1 MKKANN
7 GVFDYHAFELF
18 FSLYY
23 HPYFTPYRDF
33 LGYFLNL
40 KRNLLTSLT
49 ETLVYMPLVLP
60 PSVLGFYLLLI
71 FSPSSFLGAFLQD
84 ALNVKLVF
92 SFQGLILG
100 SVIFSLPFM
109 VSPIK
114 SALISLPTSLKEASY
129 SLGKREYYTLFFV
142 LLPNIKPS
150 LLMAI
155 ITTFTHTIGG
165 FGVVMMLVGDI
176 LGETRVA
183 SIAIF
188 NETEALNFPKAHQ
201 YALMLTLISFSLLF
215 VTLFLNKKQ
224 SSFL

>member
-1 MKKANN
+1 ME
-7 GVFDYHAFELF
+7 FLITMRLS
-18 FSLYY
+18 FSLAFITTLILL
-23 HPYFTPYRDF
+23 PIGIF
-33 LGYFLNL
+33 LGYFLSL

-49 ETLVYMPLVLP
+49 EALVYMPLVLP

-84 ALNVKLVF
+84 ALNV

-129 SLGKREYYTLFFV
+129 SLGKGEYYTLFFV

-165 FGVVMMLVGDI
+165 FGVVMMLGGDI

-201 YALMLTLISFSLLF
+201 YALTLTLISFSLLF

>member
-1 MKKANN
+1 MDHE
-7 GVFDYHAFELF
+7 FLITMRLS
-18 FSLYY
+18 FSLALITTLILL
-23 HPYFTPYRDF
+23 PIGIF
-33 LGYFLNL
+33 LGYFLSL
-40 KRNLLTSLT
+40 KRNLLTSLI

-84 ALNVKLVF
+84 VFNVKLVF

-114 SALISLPTSLKEASY
+114 SALISLSTSLKEASY
-129 SLGKREYYTLFFV
+129 SLGKGEYYTLFFV

-155 ITTFTHTIGG
+155 ITTFTHTIGE
-165 FGVVMMLVGDI
+165 FGVVMMLGGDI

-188 NETEALNFPKAHQ
+188 NETEALNYPKAHQ
-201 YALMLTLISFSLLF
+201 YALTLTLISFSLLF

>member
-1 MKKANN
+1 MDHE
-7 GVFDYHAFELF
+7 FLITMRLS
-18 FSLYY
+18 FSLAFITTLILL
-23 HPYFTPYRDF
+23 PIGIF
-33 LGYFLNL
+33 LGYFLSL

-165 FGVVMMLVGDI
+165 FGVVMMLGGDI

-188 NETEALNFPKAHQ
+188 NETEALNYPKAHQ
-201 YALMLTLISFSLLF
+201 YALTLTLISFSLLF

>member
-1 MKKANN
+1 MDHE
-7 GVFDYHAFELF
+7 FLITMRLS
-18 FSLYY
+18 FSLAFITTLILL
-23 HPYFTPYRDF
+23 PVGIF
-33 LGYFLNL
+33 LGYFLSL
-40 KRNLLTSLT
+40 KCNLLTSLT

-155 ITTFTHTIGG
+155 ITTFTHTIGE
-165 FGVVMMLVGDI
+165 FGVVMMLGGDI

-188 NETEALNFPKAHQ
+188 NETEALNYPKAHQ
-201 YALMLTLISFSLLF
+201 YALTLTLISFSFLF

-224 SSFL
+224 S

>member
-1 MKKANN
+1 ME
-7 GVFDYHAFELF
+7 FLITMRLS
-18 FSLYY
+18 FSLAFITTLILL
-23 HPYFTPYRDF
+23 PIGIF
-33 LGYFLNL
+33 LGYFLSL
-40 KRNLLTSLT
+40 KRNLLTSIT
-49 ETLVYMPLVLP
+49 ETLVYMPLVLS

-129 SLGKREYYTLFFV
+129 SLGKGGYYTLFFV

-155 ITTFTHTIGG
+155 ITTFTHTIGE
-165 FGVVMMLVGDI
+165 FGVVMMLGGDI

-188 NETEALNFPKAHQ
+188 NETEALNYPKAHQ
-201 YALMLTLISFSLLF
+201 YALTLTLISFSLLF

>member
-1 MKKANN
+1 MDHE
-7 GVFDYHAFELF
+7 FLITMRLS
-18 FSLYY
+18 FSLALITTLILL
-23 HPYFTPYRDF
+23 PIGIF
-33 LGYFLNL
+33 LGYFLSL

-129 SLGKREYYTLFFV
+129 SLDKGEYYTLFFV

-155 ITTFTHTIGG
+155 ITTFTHTIGE
-165 FGVVMMLVGDI
+165 FGVVMMLGGDI

-188 NETEALNFPKAHQ
+188 NETEALNYPKAHQ
-201 YALMLTLISFSLLF
+201 YALTLTLISFSLLF

>member
-1 MKKANN
+1 MDHE
-7 GVFDYHAFELF
+7 FLITMRLS
-18 FSLYY
+18 FSLAFITTLILL
-23 HPYFTPYRDF
+23 PIGIF
-33 LGYFLNL
+33 LGYFLSL

-109 VSPIK
+109 VSPVK
-114 SALISLPTSLKEASY
+114 SALISLPTSSKEASY
-129 SLGKREYYTLFFV
+129 SLGKGEYYTLFFV

-150 LLMAI
+150 LLIAI
-155 ITTFTHTIGG
+155 ITTFTHTIGE
-165 FGVVMMLVGDI
+165 FGVVMMLGGDI

-188 NETEALNFPKAHQ
+188 NETEALNYPKAHQ
-201 YALMLTLISFSLLF
+201 YALTLTLIGFSLLF
-215 VTLFLNKKQ
+215 VALFLNKKQ

>member
-1 MKKANN
+1 MDHE
-7 GVFDYHAFELF
+7 FLITMRLS
-18 FSLYY
+18 FSLALITTLILL
-23 HPYFTPYRDF
+23 PIGIF
-33 LGYFLNL
+33 LGYFLSL

-84 ALNVKLVF
+84 VFNMKLVF

-129 SLGKREYYTLFFV
+129 SLGKGEYYTLF
-142 LLPNIKPS
+142 LSYS
-150 LLMAI
+150 LTSNQAC
-155 ITTFTHTIGG
+155 
-165 FGVVMMLVGDI
+165 
-176 LGETRVA
+176 
-183 SIAIF
+183 
-188 NETEALNFPKAHQ
+188 
-201 YALMLTLISFSLLF
+201 
-215 VTLFLNKKQ
+215 
-224 SSFL
+224 

>member
-1 MKKANN
+1 MDHE
-7 GVFDYHAFELF
+7 FLITMRLS
-18 FSLYY
+18 FSLAFITTLILL
-23 HPYFTPYRDF
+23 PIGIF
-33 LGYFLNL
+33 LGYFLSL
-40 KRNLLTSLT
+40 KHNLLTNLT

-60 PSVLGFYLLLI
+60 PSVLGFYLILI
-71 FSPSSFLGAFLQD
+71 FLPSSFLGAFLQD

-142 LLPNIKPS
+142 LLPSIKPS

-155 ITTFTHTIGG
+155 ITTFTHTIGE
-165 FGVVMMLVGDI
+165 FGVVMMLGGDI

-188 NETEALNFPKAHQ
+188 NETEALNYPKAHQ
-201 YALMLTLISFSLLF
+201 YALTLTLISFSLLF

>member
-1 MKKANN
+1 MR
-7 GVFDYHAFELF
+7 LS
-18 FSLYY
+18 FSLAFITTLILL
-23 HPYFTPYRDF
+23 PVGIF
-33 LGYFLNL
+33 LGYFLSL

-114 SALISLPTSLKEASY
+114 SALISLTTSLKEASY
-129 SLGKREYYTLFFV
+129 SLGKGEYYTLFFV

-155 ITTFTHTIGG
+155 ITTFTHTIGE
-165 FGVVMMLVGDI
+165 FGVVMMLGGDI

-188 NETEALNFPKAHQ
+188 NETEALNYPKAHQ
-201 YALMLTLISFSLLF
+201 YALTLTLISFSLLF
-215 VTLFLNKKQ
+215 VALFLNKKQ

>member
-1 MKKANN
+1 
-7 GVFDYHAFELF
+7 
-18 FSLYY
+18 
-23 HPYFTPYRDF
+23 
-33 LGYFLNL
+33 
-40 KRNLLTSLT
+40 
-49 ETLVYMPLVLP
+49 MPLVLP

-129 SLGKREYYTLFFV
+129 SLGKGEYYTLFFV

-155 ITTFTHTIGG
+155 ITTFTHTIGE
-165 FGVVMMLVGDI
+165 FGVVMMLGGDI
-176 LGETRVA
+176 LWETRVA

-188 NETEALNFPKAHQ
+188 NETEAFNYPKAHQ
-201 YALMLTLISFSLLF
+201 YALTLTLISFSLLF

>member
-1 MKKANN
+1 MDHE
-7 GVFDYHAFELF
+7 FLITMRLS
-18 FSLYY
+18 FSLAFITTLILL
-23 HPYFTPYRDF
+23 PIGIF
-33 LGYFLNL
+33 LGYFLSL
-40 KRNLLTSLT
+40 KRNLLTNLT
-49 ETLVYMPLVLP
+49 ETLVYIPLVLP

-84 ALNVKLVF
+84 VLNVKLVF

-129 SLGKREYYTLFFV
+129 SLGKWEHYTLFFV

-165 FGVVMMLVGDI
+165 FGVVIMLGGDI

-188 NETEALNFPKAHQ
+188 NETEALNYPKARQ
-201 YALMLTLISFSLLF
+201 YALTLTLISFSLLF

>member
-1 MKKANN
+1 MDHE
-7 GVFDYHAFELF
+7 FLITMRLS
-18 FSLYY
+18 FSLALITTLILL
-23 HPYFTPYRDF
+23 PIGIF
-33 LGYFLNL
+33 LGYFLSL

-84 ALNVKLVF
+84 VFNVKLVF

-114 SALISLPTSLKEASY
+114 SALISLPTSFKEASY
-129 SLGKREYYTLFFV
+129 SLGKGEYYTLFFV

-150 LLMAI
+150 VLMAI
-155 ITTFTHTIGG
+155 ITTFTHTIGE
-165 FGVVMMLVGDI
+165 FGVVMMLGGDI

-188 NETEALNFPKAHQ
+188 NETEALNYPKAHQ
-201 YALMLTLISFSLLF
+201 YALTLTLISFSLLF

>member
-1 MKKANN
+1 MDHE
-7 GVFDYHAFELF
+7 FLMTMRLS
-18 FSLYY
+18 FSLALITTLILL
-23 HPYFTPYRDF
+23 PIGIF
-33 LGYFLNL
+33 LGYFLSL

-114 SALISLPTSLKEASY
+114 SALISLPASLKEASY
-129 SLGKREYYTLFFV
+129 SLGKVEYYTLFFV

-155 ITTFTHTIGG
+155 ITTFTHTIGE
-165 FGVVMMLVGDI
+165 FGVVMMLGGDI

-188 NETEALNFPKAHQ
+188 NETEALNYSKAHQ
-201 YALMLTLISFSLLF
+201 YALTLTLISFSLLF

>member
-1 MKKANN
+1 MDHE
-7 GVFDYHAFELF
+7 FLITMRLS
-18 FSLYY
+18 FSLAFITTLILL
-23 HPYFTPYRDF
+23 PVGIF
-33 LGYFLNL
+33 LGYFLSL
-40 KRNLLTSLT
+40 KCNLLTSLT

-155 ITTFTHTIGG
+155 ITTFTHTIGE
-165 FGVVMMLVGDI
+165 FGVVMMLGGDI

-188 NETEALNFPKAHQ
+188 NETEALNYPKAHQ
-201 YALMLTLISFSLLF
+201 YALTLTLISFSLLF

>member
-1 MKKANN
+1 MDHE
-7 GVFDYHAFELF
+7 FLITMRLS
-18 FSLYY
+18 FSLAFITTLILL
-23 HPYFTPYRDF
+23 PVGIF
-33 LGYFLNL
+33 LGYFLSL

-84 ALNVKLVF
+84 ALNV

-129 SLGKREYYTLFFV
+129 SLGKGEYYTLF
-142 LLPNIKPS
+142 LS
-150 LLMAI
+150 Y
-155 ITTFTHTIGG
+155 
-165 FGVVMMLVGDI
+165 
-176 LGETRVA
+176 
-183 SIAIF
+183 S
-188 NETEALNFPKAHQ
+188 
-201 YALMLTLISFSLLF
+201 LTLNP
-215 VTLFLNKKQ
+215 VY
-224 SSFL
+224 

>member
-1 MKKANN
+1 MDHE
-7 GVFDYHAFELF
+7 FLITMRLS
-18 FSLYY
+18 FSLAFIITLILL
-23 HPYFTPYRDF
+23 PVGVF
-33 LGYFLNL
+33 LGYFLSL
-40 KRNLLTSLT
+40 KHNLLTSLT

-129 SLGKREYYTLFFV
+129 SLGKGEYYTLFC
-142 LLPNIKPS
+142 PTP
-150 LLMAI
+150 
-155 ITTFTHTIGG
+155 
-165 FGVVMMLVGDI
+165 
-176 LGETRVA
+176 
-183 SIAIF
+183 
-188 NETEALNFPKAHQ
+188 
-201 YALMLTLISFSLLF
+201 
-215 VTLFLNKKQ
+215 
-224 SSFL
+224 

>member
-1 MKKANN
+1 M
-7 GVFDYHAFELF
+7 
-18 FSLYY
+18 
-23 HPYFTPYRDF
+23 
-33 LGYFLNL
+33 
-40 KRNLLTSLT
+40 T
-49 ETLVYMPLVLP
+49 ETLVYMPLVLH

-84 ALNVKLVF
+84 ALNV

-129 SLGKREYYTLFFV
+129 SLGKGEYYTLFLV

-155 ITTFTHTIGG
+155 ITTFTHTI
-165 FGVVMMLVGDI
+165 
-176 LGETRVA
+176 R
-183 SIAIF
+183 
-188 NETEALNFPKAHQ
+188 
-201 YALMLTLISFSLLF
+201 
-215 VTLFLNKKQ
+215 
-224 SSFL
+224 

>member
-1 MKKANN
+1 MW
-7 GVFDYHAFELF
+7 
-18 FSLYY
+18 
-23 HPYFTPYRDF
+23 
-33 LGYFLNL
+33 
-40 KRNLLTSLT
+40 
-49 ETLVYMPLVLP
+49 
-60 PSVLGFYLLLI
+60 
-71 FSPSSFLGAFLQD
+71 
-84 ALNVKLVF
+84 
-92 SFQGLILG
+92 

-129 SLGKREYYTLFFV
+129 SLGKGEYYTLFFV

-155 ITTFTHTIGG
+155 ITTFTHTIGE
-165 FGVVMMLVGDI
+165 FGAVMMLGGDI

-201 YALMLTLISFSLLF
+201 YALTLMLISFSLLF

>member
-1 MKKANN
+1 MDHE
-7 GVFDYHAFELF
+7 FLITMRLS
-18 FSLYY
+18 FSLAFITTLILL
-23 HPYFTPYRDF
+23 PIGIF
-33 LGYFLNL
+33 LGYFLSL

-114 SALISLPTSLKEASY
+114 SALISLPTFLKEASY
-129 SLGKREYYTLFFV
+129 SLGKGEYYTLFFV

-155 ITTFTHTIGG
+155 ITTFTHTIGE
-165 FGVVMMLVGDI
+165 FGVVMMLGGDI

-188 NETEALNFPKAHQ
+188 NETEALNYSKAHQ
-201 YALMLTLISFSLLF
+201 YALTLTLISFNLLF

>member
-1 MKKANN
+1 M
-7 GVFDYHAFELF
+7 E
-18 FSLYY
+18 
-23 HPYFTPYRDF
+23 F
-33 LGYFLNL
+33 LITMRL
-40 KRNLLTSLT
+40 S
-49 ETLVYMPLVLP
+49 
-60 PSVLGFYLLLI
+60 
-71 FSPSSFLGAFLQD
+71 
-84 ALNVKLVF
+84 
-92 SFQGLILG
+92 
-100 SVIFSLPFM
+100 FSLPFM

-129 SLGKREYYTLFFV
+129 SLGKGEYYTLFLV

-155 ITTFTHTIGG
+155 ITTFTHTIGE
-165 FGVVMMLVGDI
+165 FGVVMMLGGDI

-188 NETEALNFPKAHQ
+188 NETEALNYPKAHQ
-201 YALMLTLISFSLLF
+201 YALTLTLISFSLLF

>member
-1 MKKANN
+1 MDHE
-7 GVFDYHAFELF
+7 FLITMRLS
-18 FSLYY
+18 FSLAFITTLILL
-23 HPYFTPYRDF
+23 PIGIF
-33 LGYFLNL
+33 LGYFLSL
-40 KRNLLTSLT
+40 KCNLLTSLT

-114 SALISLPTSLKEASY
+114 SALISLPASLKEASY
-129 SLGKREYYTLFFV
+129 SLGKGEYYTLF
-142 LLPNIKPS
+142 LSYS
-150 LLMAI
+150 LTLNPVYSI
-155 ITTFTHTIGG
+155 ITTFTHTIGEL
-165 FGVVMMLVGDI
+165 GVVMMLGGDI

-188 NETEALNFPKAHQ
+188 NETEALNYPKAHQ
-201 YALMLTLISFSLLF
+201 YALTLTLIGFSLLF